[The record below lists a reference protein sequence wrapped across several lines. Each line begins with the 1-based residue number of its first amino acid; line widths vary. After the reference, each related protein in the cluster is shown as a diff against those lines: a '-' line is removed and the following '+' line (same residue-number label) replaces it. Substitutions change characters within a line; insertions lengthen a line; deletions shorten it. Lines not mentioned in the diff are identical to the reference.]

1 MSMNRPTLADIL
13 KARKVINKYLNKT
26 PLLESPC
33 LSQLIGAHI
42 YIKHENHLPTGAFK
56 VRGGLNRL
64 YYLDGDQKKRG
75 VIAASTGN
83 HGQSIAYAAR
93 TYGVKAVIFGPENTI
108 PDKAQAM
115 RNLGAEVILKGAD
128 FDEAREGAEEF
139 SREKGLLYIHHAN
152 EPLLIAGV
160 GTMGLEI
167 MEDLPDV
174 EVIIAPVGGGSS
186 ASGNA
191 IAAKSISSKVSIIGV
206 QAEKAPSVYLSWKAG
221 KPIETD
227 TPLTFADGLATRV
240 AFELPLMVLREFLD
254 DFILVSEDEL
264 YTAIALLLE
273 ATHNLAEGAGAAST
287 AAALKLKDS
296 LRGKK
301 VVLILSGANLT
312 RENLVRALTYKVPRA
327 GDA

>member
-1 MSMNRPTLADIL
+1 MQMPTLADIL
-13 KARKVINKYLNKT
+13 KARRVISKHLNRT
-26 PLLESPC
+26 PLLKSPH
-33 LSQLIGAHI
+33 LSRITGAEI

-64 YYLDGDQKKRG
+64 YYLDDEQRKRG

-83 HGQSIAYAAR
+83 HGQSIAYAAK
-93 TYGVKAVIFGPENTI
+93 TYGIKAVIFGPENTI
-108 PDKAQAM
+108 PDKVQAM
-115 RNLGAEVILKGAD
+115 KNLGAEVVLKRAD
-128 FDEAREGAEEF
+128 FDQARECAEELA
-139 SREKGLLYIHHAN
+139 REKGLVYIHHAN

-174 EVIIAPVGGGSS
+174 DVIIVPVGGGSTAS
-186 ASGNA
+186 ANC
-191 IAAKSISSKVSIIGV
+191 IAAKSINPKIRIIAA
-206 QAEKAPSVYLSWKAG
+206 QAEMAPSVYLSWKAG
-221 KPIETD
+221 QPIETD
-227 TPLTFADGLATRV
+227 TPKTFADGLATRV
-240 AFELPLMVLREFLD
+240 TFELPLLVLTRFLD
-254 DFILVSEDEL
+254 DFVLLSEDEL

-312 RENLVRALTYKVPRA
+312 RENLAKALTYKVPQISEP
-327 GDA
+327 